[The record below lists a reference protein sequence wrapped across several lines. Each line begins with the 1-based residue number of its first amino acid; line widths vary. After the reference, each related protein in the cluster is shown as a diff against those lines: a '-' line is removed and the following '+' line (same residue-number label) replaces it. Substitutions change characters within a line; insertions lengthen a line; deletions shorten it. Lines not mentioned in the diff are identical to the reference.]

1 MKKYQLPHLPYSDS
15 DLSPVISAETISFH
29 YGKHTQ
35 AYIDKLNAL
44 IEGTSYETLPLETI
58 VKTSDGALF
67 NNAAQAWNHLF
78 YFASFSPN
86 AHHAPKGRLA
96 AAIEKQ
102 WGSFGRFQELFEAE
116 AVNLFGSGWLWL
128 CTDEKGELTILPES
142 NAGTPLLRGLT
153 PLLAFDVWEHAYYID
168 YRNRR
173 AEYINRLWDI
183 IDWTVIEKRYV

>member
-1 MKKYQLPHLPYSDS
+1 M
-15 DLSPVISAETISFH
+15 
-29 YGKHTQ
+29 
-35 AYIDKLNAL
+35 
-44 IEGTSYETLPLETI
+44 
-58 VKTSDGALF
+58 KTSDGALF
-67 NNAAQAWNHLF
+67 NNAAQAWKHLF